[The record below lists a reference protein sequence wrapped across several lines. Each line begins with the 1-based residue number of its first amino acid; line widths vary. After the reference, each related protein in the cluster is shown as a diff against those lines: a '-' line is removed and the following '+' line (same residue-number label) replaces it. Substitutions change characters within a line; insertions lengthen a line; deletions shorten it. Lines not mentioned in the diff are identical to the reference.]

1 MTSDSNEWFFVDTI
15 DALDEDDFMRFDH
28 RGETY
33 ILYKVKG
40 ELFATDGL
48 CTHEAQHLEDGVLIG
63 HIIECPLHQGRFDI
77 RNGKCAGGPVCE
89 HLKTYRVKVEA
100 DRLFIELRAG

>member
-1 MTSDSNEWFFVDTI
+1 
-15 DALDEDDFMRFDH
+15 MRFDH
-28 RGETY
+28 SGETY
-33 ILYKVKG
+33 IIYKVKG
-40 ELFATDGL
+40 EVFATDGL

-89 HLKTYRVKVEA
+89 HLNTYRVKIEEEK
-100 DRLFIELRAG
+100 LYIEL